1 MFMEGT
7 GCSPELRICFLSFED
22 PGQIEE
28 LIEGKVL
35 SKEVK
40 SSLRLLMVNVMQ

>member
-1 MFMEGT
+1 M
-7 GCSPELRICFLSFED
+7 LSRAQNLFSVRFEV
-22 PGQIEE
+22 PRQIEE
-28 LIEGKVL
+28 LIEGKVF